1 MESIPGLHKRLK
13 IRALASAGEGGAAEA
28 RAAPERAPAARGRR
42 LTALQGGCYSET
54 GFHYID
60 MDRNFVCLWHRHTIA
75 IDLSRSAL
83 IS

>member
-42 LTALQGGCYSET
+42 LPALQGCYSET

-60 MDRNFVCLWHRHTIA
+60 MDRNFVYGADTQLQ
-75 IDLSRSAL
+75 L
-83 IS
+83 ISPFLC